1 MWGAVAGTVIN
12 NNTQYELA
20 VSVHDSV
27 YNTDFAS
34 MILPYNPNN
43 PDKNAKEIEQSVLQ
57 TFRKFSIEHLCKFLG
72 VGITLS
78 LLKEVGIAQ
87 IAIKITHLTYLI
99 SSPPISAPVY
109 GWTWTWCL
117 MCSTSRLSIPI
128 PSLAPISGTA
138 FPPQRALMFP

>member
-12 NNTQYELA
+12 SNGQYELA

-43 PDKNAKEIEQSVLQ
+43 AEKNAKEIENAVLQ

-78 LLKEVGIAQ
+78 LLKEVRIIE
-87 IAIKITHLTYLI
+87 IAIR
-99 SSPPISAPVY
+99 SPI
-109 GWTWTWCL
+109 
-117 MCSTSRLSIPI
+117 
-128 PSLAPISGTA
+128 
-138 FPPQRALMFP
+138 